1 MGPRWK
7 RLVCSLEERQVSLRV
22 NEIFYSI
29 QGESSFAGRPCVFVR
44 LTGCNLRCSYCD
56 TRYAYDEGNSLKTD
70 EIFAEVKP
78 YKCRLVEV
86 TGGEPLIQNET
97 PALIQRLLDENYEV
111 LLETNGSQDIGRV
124 DGRCVRIVDIKC
136 PSSGEEG
143 KNDLKNLNILADKDE
158 VKFVIGDRGDYD
170 YAKRILHLI
179 PEYSTRKMAVHF
191 SVVFGETDPKTLA
204 KWILEDHLNVR
215 LHLQLHKLI
224 WGQRERRV

>member
-1 MGPRWK
+1 MP
-7 RLVCSLEERQVSLRV
+7 LRV

-56 TRYAYDEGNSLKTD
+56 TRYAYDKGNLLKTD
-70 EIFAEVKP
+70 EIFAEVKS
-78 YKCRLVEV
+78 YECRLVEI
-86 TGGEPLIQNET
+86 TGGEPLLQNET
-97 PALIQRLLDENYEV
+97 PALIQGLLNENYEV

-136 PSSGEEG
+136 PSSGEED
-143 KNDLKNLNILADKDE
+143 KNDLKNLNRLTDKDE
-158 VKFVIGDRGDYD
+158 VKFVIGNRGDYE
-170 YAKRILHLI
+170 YAKRTLNLI
-179 PEYSTRKMAVHF
+179 PEYSARKMAVHF